1 MSDFKPYVNEADVV
15 TVGNLSIEN
24 RLDRVTLQGDV
35 ELTKD
40 RRGLMLARHLKTVL
54 DAAVKALEADK
65 ALPEA
70 VEVEAPTKVK
80 NPFG

>member
-1 MSDFKPYVNEADVV
+1 MQRSWNLKAVPDATV
-15 TVGNLSIEN
+15 T
-24 RLDRVTLQGDV
+24 
-35 ELTKD
+35 
-40 RRGLMLARHLKTVL
+40 
-54 DAAVKALEADK
+54 ALEAAK